1 MTFED
6 YKIKE
11 VSPEDSFLAELI
23 EKTYWLGANDGFVL
37 GGLYGIIENV
47 KEKGDTETVKGLEEF
62 YDVIERV
69 TNQYSDLHK
78 FISEEWNRR
87 GKPKSLRQQ
96 ESEKREADKRDEY
109 RAEYCDR

>member
-1 MTFED
+1 MVFEN

-11 VSPEDSFLAELI
+11 VSPEDSFLGELI

-37 GGLYGIIENV
+37 GGLYGIIENI
-47 KEKGDTETVKGLEEF
+47 KENGNVEMARELEEF

-69 TNQYSDLHK
+69 MNQYSDLHK

-96 ESEKREADKRDEY
+96 ENEKRAADKRDEY
-109 RAEYCDR
+109 KSEYCDR

>member
-1 MTFED
+1 MVFED

-37 GGLYGIIENV
+37 GGLYGIIEGV
-47 KEKGDTETVKGLEEF
+47 KGKGDVETVKELEEF
-62 YDVIERV
+62 YTVIERV
-69 TNQYSDLHK
+69 MNQYSDLHK
-78 FISEEWNRR
+78 FISEEWSRR

-96 ESEKREADKRDEY
+96 ENEKRIADKRDEY
-109 RAEYCDR
+109 KAEYCDR

>member
-1 MTFED
+1 MVFED
-6 YKIKE
+6 YKIKD
-11 VSPEDSFLAELI
+11 VTPEDSFLAELI

-37 GGLYGIIENV
+37 GGLYGIIESA
-47 KEKGDTETVKGLEEF
+47 KEKGDAETVKELGEF

-69 TNQYSDLHK
+69 MNQYSDLHK

-96 ESEKREADKRDEY
+96 ENEKRTADKRDEY
-109 RAEYCDR
+109 KAEYCDR